1 MKSSRNGASLSTLSL
16 AETNKKYEN
25 RQYFAELFKVNKRIT
40 VIQCIARERPRVVQ
54 CQEVDNGIDR

>member
-1 MKSSRNGASLSTLSL
+1 MKSYREHPPLNRLSL
-16 AETNKKYEN
+16 AKTNKEYEK
-25 RQYFAELFKVNKRIT
+25 RQYFSEPYTMNKRIT